1 MGKDTSSDI
10 TKVGTAPLEGIRG
23 EDLYSS
29 YKKEADALYRRA
41 ANSAAQ
47 AYRGDLG
54 YEVFSNPGLFTP
66 QESEFTLGQS
76 VYDSPM
82 MFAPTEEAISN
93 KRADAQPW
101 YLQLGAGLA
110 KATSLA
116 ATTFLNGTVGLL
128 YGIGEAAARGEWSG
142 LWDNDFSKALKGW
155 NDMMEE
161 QLVNYYSTEELN
173 GPWYKNILTAN
184 FIGDKF
190 IKNLGFTVGAFY
202 GGGAVMAPLKLMGMG
217 KNVGSAV
224 HAVVSAVNEGS
235 IEALN
240 NSTDWYNLHKMQLD
254 DSYQQ
259 GMAKAL
265 AEYEATRGILTGSM
279 ETGYKDEAY
288 EKYKEKVAKLDQAY
302 QSSLDRLELDRKRMG
317 NADLL
322 MNMPILTASNI
333 VQFSKLMGRGY
344 GKTKKVK
351 DTLEETAKRRNAG
364 ALTGSK
370 GVKIK
375 GDVSTGYTAGL
386 SSLAAKTMGIRG
398 ALSEGSE
405 EMSQR
410 IASETAGTYYS
421 TDVNNFYKAKIDPEA
436 EQETLNWIKAFGT
449 SFAKTISD
457 DSAWEEFF
465 IGSLTGMLGMPT
477 FSKSGIK
484 LEHNIVSNWREAHK
498 RRAEQME
505 VANKMNEIIQDPKR
519 LNYYQSAIRRNKLQ
533 NVADAALDFN
543 DQFTYE
549 NATHAQLISDI
560 AMFKRAGKES
570 DLIELVST
578 ALDTSD
584 ENLQAIIENTTTET
598 EDGKKVGP
606 WIDTK
611 GNPITNTPEG
621 KKEMVDVINKNR
633 ENYLSLIKEYGES
646 LDNIEAYTRGRLD
659 EDQLEELAWIDT
671 QISNWEKRSNSMSQE
686 VSDVIGKIGSWY
698 RTQIETV
705 SKAKDKEGASHKERT
720 ALYNKLE
727 DSLNKLNARYE
738 DINTIT
744 SMSPEARTATLSSP
758 TNRALVDDYIALI
771 NSADESVMST
781 MEKTEAI
788 TKLRDLQRLGEAS
801 EIFSKK
807 LNEYLTDP
815 SKQQEAHKKAVE
827 ETAAAIEEAK
837 KGTIKENLSKAKTVK
852 ELREAVSKEEN
863 QELVNSIM
871 QTLID
876 EGNTIA
882 KNYKETW
889 QYDRELNRA
898 LGGLGETNQTY
909 QDAMTLW
916 QNQFDA
922 AKDLEEIANPNSIFV
937 NNEEAFIESS
947 GGDIDMAER
956 RFQDARYALQRAMSK
971 VNNDIKFK
979 NRFSEEYRR
988 PVDEKIKDKGTNK
1001 DSTGDSGTPTIP
1013 YVNPNATPV
1022 KTPSIPTGNVTA
1034 EMVAAENREANKR
1047 VETQRSLDQSQQ
1059 GQRKYYRPAIPE
1071 LHIEASKEGDFRPF
1085 DEVVAER
1092 ESGVDFS
1099 GIYNYL
1105 RDNGAFDY
1113 VNAAKLKPGDTLGF
1127 MIDPDFNDHTIFIV
1141 DTRNN
1146 QIVGSLDESDASIA
1160 RYEGLEGL
1168 IKKIRDEYQASKSSA
1183 DTQSESDI
1191 QSASEVSTT
1200 NQTIGKFLATPQ
1212 TKVSK
1217 IMVGRIPYSTEERSL
1232 ANIPGVIDGNS
1243 APVLGIIKNGV
1254 LTTNEK
1260 IDDRLIIK
1268 PVDMAQKEGRLYL
1281 LIPNA
1286 AGTYSPAAVRVKHFN
1301 NQEFNLED
1309 VTVANTPMGK
1319 SITQALD
1326 RLSNATSQDDV
1337 SLAMK
1342 ELAQD
1347 IYLQDIMVTWF
1358 DAAAGSG
1365 VVISKKVRKP
1375 DGTYEMTTINGQE
1388 QIKEEKTS
1396 VYFQSSRK
1404 TAEINGLEYTYEA
1417 ALEAGADMSLFGQP
1431 RDIADIRKD
1440 ILNTLLKYNL
1450 PLQVSTS
1457 RINETGYNN
1466 RVIKSNILTSNLREA
1481 KVIGSWF
1488 ITDYFDSQGNLQSA
1502 SSPASITPY
1511 SRRGPSPVGGTEGVT
1526 QGTRVTVNGNHYIV
1540 DLKQSIIIDEKTGKR
1555 WGFTSGDQRYIDIA
1569 WAQDNYGDS
1578 TESSVMTENKII
1590 TPKGEVLDRTTGQY
1604 IFGDEA
1610 QRIKDKIAGTNRT
1623 NENRA
1628 PKHQESLPIFDST
1641 METMITNPEEQNR
1654 ALLEN
1659 AFEEGGEIGYY
1670 EKDGKLYTGYLKKIG
1685 EVEVTY
1691 DSGQK
1696 DMVPVHTTKVRDKGF
1711 GREGEFGSTSEY
1723 IVVFPNGYA
1732 MTVVKRSASDSE
1744 ASKLIMNALSA
1755 KPEKVL
1761 SLSTEKTQIHNPRM
1775 PEEAETELRNRQ
1787 YSSESTQPSG
1797 AATTI
1802 QRENSVNN
1810 HDEEFED
1817 ELTLSERE
1825 KSPINYRGQEFILED
1840 IPSMV
1845 GKHRSRVKAY
1855 LKIGYSLEQIS
1866 NMIGEDLLKLA
1877 GARGKIWDSLSR
1889 EQRVAIAKGFS
1900 PVKTSFDSEYSE
1912 KGFSMNTEYQ
1922 VEDIESLITSELY
1935 KSPLFQRVLAIAKQ
1949 FGITVQFQNRATSD
1963 TAEGL
1968 YGYNKIYIQISP
1980 NSQYFEQVLMH
1991 ELIHSVTQGLINR
2004 EGTGE
2009 LTDEQESAVKMLREV
2024 FESIQG
2030 KYGKESWYG
2039 LSNLAEFVAE
2049 LANPEFREFL
2059 KSQKIEEGT
2068 SLWDRIKSF
2077 FRRLFGN
2084 KLELSDASLERMLE
2098 NPIKDTNK
2106 DSVLSKIGGRTI
2118 TNKSLSLSE
2127 KAFIQEF
2134 IMGLS
2139 ETDRNSGRANI
2150 YNPNTGYYYTVNFA
2164 PSIESHLD
2172 NLRTGGDGFEVIDRR
2187 RPYIE
2192 SNKSAWNNLTS
2203 ENKKALEA
2211 KGWTQEKFDSISQ
2224 RERDQAVEC
2233 LGL

>member
-1 MGKDTSSDI
+1 
-10 TKVGTAPLEGIRG
+10 
-23 EDLYSS
+23 
-29 YKKEADALYRRA
+29 
-41 ANSAAQ
+41 
-47 AYRGDLG
+47 
-54 YEVFSNPGLFTP
+54 
-66 QESEFTLGQS
+66 
-76 VYDSPM
+76 
-82 MFAPTEEAISN
+82 
-93 KRADAQPW
+93 
-101 YLQLGAGLA
+101 
-110 KATSLA
+110 
-116 ATTFLNGTVGLL
+116 
-128 YGIGEAAARGEWSG
+128 
-142 LWDNDFSKALKGW
+142 
-155 NDMMEE
+155 
-161 QLVNYYSTEELN
+161 
-173 GPWYKNILTAN
+173 
-184 FIGDKF
+184 
-190 IKNLGFTVGAFY
+190 
-202 GGGAVMAPLKLMGMG
+202 
-217 KNVGSAV
+217 
-224 HAVVSAVNEGS
+224 
-235 IEALN
+235 
-240 NSTDWYNLHKMQLD
+240 
-254 DSYQQ
+254 
-259 GMAKAL
+259 
-265 AEYEATRGILTGSM
+265 
-279 ETGYKDEAY
+279 
-288 EKYKEKVAKLDQAY
+288 
-302 QSSLDRLELDRKRMG
+302 
-317 NADLL
+317 
-322 MNMPILTASNI
+322 
-333 VQFSKLMGRGY
+333 
-344 GKTKKVK
+344 
-351 DTLEETAKRRNAG
+351 
-364 ALTGSK
+364 
-370 GVKIK
+370 
-375 GDVSTGYTAGL
+375 
-386 SSLAAKTMGIRG
+386 
-398 ALSEGSE
+398 
-405 EMSQR
+405 
-410 IASETAGTYYS
+410 
-421 TDVNNFYKAKIDPEA
+421 
-436 EQETLNWIKAFGT
+436 
-449 SFAKTISD
+449 
-457 DSAWEEFF
+457 
-465 IGSLTGMLGMPT
+465 
-477 FSKSGIK
+477 
-484 LEHNIVSNWREAHK
+484 
-498 RRAEQME
+498 
-505 VANKMNEIIQDPKR
+505 
-519 LNYYQSAIRRNKLQ
+519 
-533 NVADAALDFN
+533 
-543 DQFTYE
+543 
-549 NATHAQLISDI
+549 
-560 AMFKRAGKES
+560 
-570 DLIELVST
+570 
-578 ALDTSD
+578 
-584 ENLQAIIENTTTET
+584 
-598 EDGKKVGP
+598 
-606 WIDTK
+606 
-611 GNPITNTPEG
+611 
-621 KKEMVDVINKNR
+621 
-633 ENYLSLIKEYGES
+633 
-646 LDNIEAYTRGRLD
+646 
-659 EDQLEELAWIDT
+659 
-671 QISNWEKRSNSMSQE
+671 MSQE

-720 ALYNKLE
+720 ALYDELE
-727 DSLNKLNARYE
+727 DYLNKLNARYE

-758 TNRALVDDYIALI
+758 ANRALVDDYIHLI

-801 EIFSKK
+801 EVFSKK

-852 ELREAVSKEEN
+852 ELREAVAKEEN
-863 QELVNSIM
+863 QELANSII

-889 QYDRELNRA
+889 QYDRELNIA

-922 AKDLEEIANPNSIFV
+922 AKNLEEIANPNSIFV

-1001 DSTGDSGTPTIP
+1001 DSTGDSGTPTVP

-1022 KTPSIPTGNVTA
+1022 KTPSIPTGNITA
-1034 EMVAAENREANKR
+1034 EMVAAENREANKK

-1085 DEVVAER
+1085 DEVVAEK
-1092 ESGVDFS
+1092 ESGADFS

-1146 QIVGSLDESDASIA
+1146 QIVGSLDEGSSINKF
-1160 RYEGLEGL
+1160 EGLAEL
-1168 IKKIRDEYQASKSSA
+1168 SKKIRDEYQASRHG
-1183 DTQSESDI
+1183 TQSISDALANI
-1191 QSASEVSTT
+1191 ISVAEANKKVGDKLAANANVIGASASVPLVRTKIEQLNNILEKEEFTDEDIARIDSLLDDIFGALNTLISAHNNGATSNEAENLIKDLASKIANKIGSKLDNYAERRLETIKEKAAAQGRSAEINKTYSGDTMIDGNLLWVFSNRKSTT
-1200 NQTIGKFLATPQ
+1200 ASTDKFYATPQ

-1232 ANIPGVIDGNS
+1232 ADIPGVIDGNS

-1286 AGTYSPAAVRVKHFN
+1286 AGTYSPTAVRVKHFN
-1301 NQEFNLED
+1301 NQEFNLDD
-1309 VTVANTPMGK
+1309 VTVANTSVGK

-1610 QRIKDKIAGTNRT
+1610 QRIKDKIAGKTRT
-1623 NENRA
+1623 ETENSRRALEAGTQA
-1628 PKHQESLPIFDST
+1628 PKQQESLPIFDST

-1654 ALLEN
+1654 ALPEN

-1685 EVEVTY
+1685 EVEVTNG
-1691 DSGQK
+1691 SGQK
-1696 DMVPVHTTKVRDKGF
+1696 DMVPIHMAKVRDKGF
-1711 GREGEFGSTSEY
+1711 GREGEVGASAEY
-1723 IVVFPNGYA
+1723 YAVFPNGYA
-1732 MTVVKRSASDSE
+1732 MRIFKRGYDDAE
-1744 ASKLIMNALSA
+1744 MATKMLEALSA
-1755 KPEKVL
+1755 KPEQVL
-1761 SLSTEKTQIHNPRM
+1761 SLSTEKTQIHDPKM
-1775 PEEAETELRNRQ
+1775 LEETETELRNRQ

-1817 ELTLSERE
+1817 ELKLSERE

-1845 GKHRSRVKAY
+1845 GKHGSRVKAY

-1922 VEDIESLITSELY
+1922 VEDIERLITSELY

-1949 FGITVQFQNRATSD
+1949 FGITVQFQNRAISD

-2059 KSQKIEEGT
+2059 KSQKIKEGT

-2187 RPYIE
+2187 KPYIA

-2203 ENKKALEA
+2203 ENKKALES

-2224 RERDQAVEC
+2224 RERDQVVEC